1 MEIEKLSG
9 VVSGTLLFSF
19 YYGNLPEGILAQFT
33 GPEDDKKAI
42 LIQLS
47 RQESIE
53 LREGKGIIIK
63 EDPGSKIIDYVVRT
77 EFDCH
82 LKGDVFFTPFEILNL
97 HLAITVQTVVLDP
110 KDNDGKRI
118 SIKFNCMSSEKV
130 TTIDAASDC

>member
-1 MEIEKLSG
+1 MIRSDSEETSLLNISTNQVLIEESKDKTIYYLPCYIRLKVKTIKELEIEKLSG

-19 YYGNLPEGILAQFT
+19 YYGNLPQEILSQFT

-53 LREGKGIIIK
+53 LREGKGIIYK
-63 EDPGSKIIDYVVRT
+63 EDPGSRIIDYVVRT

-82 LKGDVFFTPFEILNL
+82 LKGDVFYTPF
-97 HLAITVQTVVLDP
+97 
-110 KDNDGKRI
+110 
-118 SIKFNCMSSEKV
+118 
-130 TTIDAASDC
+130 